1 MSNAP
6 HIIKNFRWCQK
17 LGDAKIV
24 DSMIFDGL
32 WDAYKDFHI
41 GITGEIIGEKY
52 GITREEAD
60 EFALSS
66 HQKAVKAIKD
76 GKLYNHF

>member
-1 MSNAP
+1 
-6 HIIKNFRWCQK
+6 
-17 LGDAKIV
+17 
-24 DSMIFDGL
+24 MIFDGL